1 MFFFVAYRRMV
12 HSAPASVFVE
22 VAAELLILLLRA
34 AVHDL
39 LRVLPLSV
47 QNVERLLVLCL
58 LPVITVLHLDKY
70 VWAIHIENQ
79 ALQVKPEHLK
89 VIVDSLHL
97 DRADRSREQQ
107 NWYLLAFPGVVYA
120 PERFWD

>member
-1 MFFFVAYRRMV
+1 MV

-22 VAAELLILLLRA
+22 VAAELFVFLLRA

-47 QNVERLLVLCL
+47 QNVEGLLVLCL
-58 LPVITVLHLDKY
+58 LPVITVLYLDEY
-70 VWAIHIENQ
+70 VWAIHVENQ

-89 VIVDSLHL
+89 VTVYSLHL
-97 DRADRSREQQ
+97 DRTDRSREQQ

-120 PERFWD
+120 PERFRD